1 MIGYIYCYKNVLN
14 GKIYIGQ
21 TYDINRRI
29 TEHKSKSSRGYKEKF
44 YNATKKYGFDNFS
57 FSILYTFHSKSLD
70 RLTILL
76 DAMETFLIRKF
87 DSYNNGYNS
96 TLGGHSKRGYTFSE
110 EFKEKCRNRKYSLET
125 RKKMSNSAHNRVTSE
140 VTRNKHRENALLRN
154 FSKYRDLNKDK
165 LEINRR
171 LSKIKPVLQYSPN
184 DDLIKEWD
192 SLDSAVKYLI
202 TYIKPNLTYTG
213 AQNGI
218 SRHCKGKIKKN
229 VYYGFIWKYKADV

>member
-44 YNATKKYGFDNFS
+44 YNATRKYGFNNFS

-110 EFKEKCRNRKYSLET
+110 EFKEKCRNRKHSLAT
-125 RKKMSNSAHNRVTSE
+125 RRKMSISAKGRKASPDTILKLQKSLLGNSRRSKE
-140 VTRNKHRENALLRN
+140 VLLYIDGKLVN
-154 FSKYRDLNKDK
+154 EFSSVKEASLHSDL
-165 LEINRR
+165 
-171 LSKIKPVLQYSPN
+171 SQS
-184 DDLIKEWD
+184 
-192 SLDSAVKYLI
+192 
-202 TYIKPNLTYTG
+202 
-213 AQNGI
+213 QI
-218 SRHCKGKIKKN
+218 SRLCSGKRKTTTN
-229 VYYGFIWKYKADV
+229 QVWKFK